1 MYLRSLE
8 GIWYQSCTDDM
19 PGIWYRKQQKGGGST
34 RMMDRQIDVVSWRLH
49 ARYQSLQLSLYPE
62 LHFIRHAASLPID
75 KICAYVEKAWEKKYQ
90 V

>member
-1 MYLRSLE
+1 
-8 GIWYQSCTDDM
+8 
-19 PGIWYRKQQKGGGST
+19 
-34 RMMDRQIDVVSWRLH
+34 MMDRQIDVVSWRLH